1 MQVRISSGRLKLT
14 VALPADPPATVGDAL
29 VRLSAQNPEALAAW
43 TDDSGRL
50 RESLQIFVNGESLR
64 YRGGLDSPLADGDEV
79 YVIPLIAGG

>member
-14 VALPADPPATVGDAL
+14 VDLPAGPPATVGEAL
-29 VRLSAQNPEALAAW
+29 RRLSAQHPDARAAW
-43 TDDSGRL
+43 TDESGRL